1 MTDFIEVMDISLMC
15 SYSWGE
21 SLLRFAIDELAEI
34 HSSERAY
41 QLRHSI
47 ATLNDYSLK
56 SPLYP
61 RVSCISSNESLPNH
75 LLVLWI

>member
-1 MTDFIEVMDISLMC
+1 MTSVIEVMDVSLMC

-21 SLLRFAIDELAEI
+21 SLLCFAIDELAEI
-34 HSSERAY
+34 HSSERVD

-47 ATLNDYSLK
+47 TTLNDYSLK
-56 SPLYP
+56 SPLYT
-61 RVSCISSNESLPNH
+61 RVSCISTKEFLHDH